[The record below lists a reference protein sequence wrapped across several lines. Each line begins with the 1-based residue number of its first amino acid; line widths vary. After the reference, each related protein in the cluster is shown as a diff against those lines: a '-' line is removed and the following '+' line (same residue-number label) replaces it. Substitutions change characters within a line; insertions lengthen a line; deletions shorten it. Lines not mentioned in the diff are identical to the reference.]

1 MKAEEIMARDVLTVT
16 PATTL
21 DVAINLMLQRRVSG
35 LPVVSDTGE
44 LVGIITEGDLLRR
57 VETGT
62 DTKRRSRLLEFLAGP
77 GREASE
83 FVHANSRQVG
93 DLMTPSVISVAT
105 DATLDEV
112 VDCMERHHIRRVP
125 VVADG
130 KVVGVV
136 SRADLLRALAV
147 KLNVLPVTGGEMSDE
162 DVENGLRAQLEAS
175 NWLSGTNIGINVK
188 GGVVTLTGYIY
199 DERTRKAL
207 IVAAQ
212 NAAGVGHVI
221 DKLVWLDTTTGLVVP

>member
-83 FVHANSRQVG
+83 FVHANSRRVG
-93 DLMTPSVISVAT
+93 DLMTPGVISVAA

-112 VDCMERHHIRRVP
+112 VDSMERHHIRRVP
-125 VVADG
+125 VVTGG

-147 KLNVLPVTGGEMSDE
+147 KLDVLPKPGGAMSDE
-162 DVENGLRAQLEAS
+162 AVESGLRAQLEAS

-188 GGVVTLTGYIY
+188 DGVVTLTGYIY

>member
-83 FVHANSRQVG
+83 FVHANSRQ
-93 DLMTPSVISVAT
+93 
-105 DATLDEV
+105 V